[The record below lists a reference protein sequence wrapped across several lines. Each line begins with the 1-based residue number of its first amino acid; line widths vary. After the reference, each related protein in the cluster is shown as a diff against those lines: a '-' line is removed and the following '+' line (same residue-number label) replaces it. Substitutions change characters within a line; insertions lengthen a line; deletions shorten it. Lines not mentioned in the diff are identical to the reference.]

1 MKYPEIKQR
10 FEYIMNLRNMK
21 PVDLVNKTGINKASI
36 SQYCNGNHC
45 PSNTTASLLGK
56 ALRVNPLWLMGFDV
70 PMEEINLE
78 PFENQLK
85 DEYEKW
91 LMSRTTEIENDRI
104 RRLLVEFAK
113 LSNTDQEFIEKM
125 ISTLS
130 LKKE

>member
-1 MKYPEIKQR
+1 MI
-10 FEYIMNLRNMK
+10 
-21 PVDLVNKTGINKASI
+21 
-36 SQYCNGNHC
+36 
-45 PSNTTASLLGK
+45 
-56 ALRVNPLWLMGFDV
+56 
-70 PMEEINLE
+70 
-78 PFENQLK
+78 ENQLK

-91 LMSRTTEIENDRI
+91 LMTRTTEIENDRI